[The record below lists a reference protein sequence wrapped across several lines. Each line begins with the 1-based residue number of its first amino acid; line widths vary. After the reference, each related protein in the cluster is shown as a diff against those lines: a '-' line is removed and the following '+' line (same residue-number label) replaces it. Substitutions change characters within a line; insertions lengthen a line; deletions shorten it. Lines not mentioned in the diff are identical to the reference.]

1 MIASILC
8 PGPSLPLTWRP
19 DGTLVIAVNRAASMH
34 AADWW
39 AFCDADIFRDSAA
52 LGKPKIFTSR
62 ASVERLRKR
71 NYYVDPG
78 MLSDEVDVH
87 DNTWRTFTK
96 TMAIVLAFKLGA
108 HAIYIYGDDQTEA
121 PDADGV
127 MPRGANRTPER
138 WRDERAHVAKLQTYL
153 AEHRVTVERIC
164 GLA

>member
-8 PGPSLPLTWRP
+8 PGPSLPLTWRS

-39 AFCDADIFRDSAA
+39 AFCDADIFRDSPAI
-52 LGKPKIFTSR
+52 GKPRIFTSR
-62 ASVERLRKR
+62 ASVDRLRKR
-71 NYYVDPG
+71 NYFVEPG
-78 MLSDEVDVH
+78 LLSDDLNLI

-96 TMAIVLAFKLGA
+96 TMAIALAYHLGA
-108 HAIYIYGDDQTEA
+108 KAIYLYGDDQTEA

-138 WRDERAHVAKLQTYL
+138 WRDERAHVAKLQTFL
-153 AEHRVTVERIC
+153 DSRRVHMERVI
-164 GLA
+164 GTA